1 MKLPF
6 FGGGAKNATIASTKT
21 VDDEETSQRRKVNIV
36 DIGRVEEENDGKET
50 LTGYCSLSENLE
62 VSERANGRAMQS
74 RGVGATRFSARN

>member
-62 VSERANGRAMQS
+62 PCEW
-74 RGVGATRFSARN
+74 TFSKPKDMKQKPLMRILF